1 MFTDATN
8 RTQFFIFYLS
18 LWSHFFAQ
26 IGQIRYFLY
35 FVYVKCFICPYGANF
50 LHKLAKYI
58 MLNQN
63 IHNKLE
69 LGPKSS
75 NLWNWIETGDRVGSL
90 WISISRDWLEN
101 TQSLGHT
108 YLYPRSPWSKIFN
121 FYLSLWSHFLPVY
134 VKCFDILLKLYSFT
148 FHTIHKDPFP
158 KKFYI
163 SRLFI
168 FLSLQK
174 NI

>member
-1 MFTDATN
+1 MKWLNALKTLSGKLSMFTDATN

-63 IHNKLE
+63 THNKSE

-90 WISISRDWLEN
+90 WISISRDSFEN
-101 TQSLGHT
+101 AQSLGHT
-108 YLYPRSPWSKIFN
+108 NSYPQSPFRLNVSDCNELVICKKDIC
-121 FYLSLWSHFLPVY
+121 LS
-134 VKCFDILLKLYSFT
+134 
-148 FHTIHKDPFP
+148 
-158 KKFYI
+158 
-163 SRLFI
+163 
-168 FLSLQK
+168 
-174 NI
+174 